1 MSTPV
6 APTAD
11 PQVDVQADAQAD
23 VQADVQADAKVE
35 GRRQYELVYILQ
47 PELTEREIEALNQRV
62 TDAIF
67 DNSGTGVST
76 ELWGQRT
83 LAYEIRDHWKGYYV
97 VHNFEI
103 DAEGPAMIDRL
114 LRFNEDV
121 LRYKVMR
128 TD

>member
-11 PQVDVQADAQAD
+11 SQADAQSNA
-23 VQADVQADAKVE
+23 QANVKAE

-47 PELTEREIEALNQRV
+47 PELTDREIEALNQRV

-67 DNSGTGVST
+67 DSGGADVST

-103 DAEGPAMIDRL
+103 DAEGPALIDRL